1 MIKSTS
7 NKNTTPKR
15 GDVKMREVVL
25 NLTLVIL
32 LGICAKCPTTH
43 PHFDMPPNIRRNF
56 TRFQTTYHM
65 PKLSL
70 DQYLKLD
77 KNSVFKEKLV
87 NYRFFYEVKLAS
99 ARIQNDIRIY
109 IPEIDK
115 DGYDIVLDDGDT
127 IMPFQLIATNNS
139 SKTSKWE
146 VQKNLL
152 RPNPLNC
159 TLLGYEQSSEGD
171 GTGGGFIL
179 VSISVNTDTI
189 QSFDYY
195 YTDAY
200 ILKAFELGIL
210 RYNRNSYE
218 KKIELLIG
226 QLQRGNRREK
236 VVLTKS
242 NLVKVKSVD
251 HLLALADIPSIC
263 HNQWQPSF
271 RAYLQNTDSIIEN
284 ERKDL
289 VVLLK
294 ELIDD
299 KNVAI
304 S

>member
-1 MIKSTS
+1 M
-7 NKNTTPKR
+7 
-15 GDVKMREVVL
+15 
-25 NLTLVIL
+25 
-32 LGICAKCPTTH
+32 A
-43 PHFDMPPNIRRNF
+43 
-56 TRFQTTYHM
+56 
-65 PKLSL
+65 KLSL

-127 IMPFQLIATNNS
+127 IMPFQLKATNNS

-159 TLLGYEQSSEGD
+159 TLLGYEQSPEGD
-171 GTGGGFIL
+171 VTEGGFIL

-226 QLQRGNRREK
+226 QLQKGNRREK

-271 RAYLQNTDSIIEN
+271 RAYLQNTDSVLEN
-284 ERKDL
+284 KRKEL
-289 VVLLK
+289 VVLLQR
-294 ELIDD
+294 I
-299 KNVAI
+299 N
-304 S
+304 

>member
-1 MIKSTS
+1 MAK
-7 NKNTTPKR
+7 
-15 GDVKMREVVL
+15 
-25 NLTLVIL
+25 
-32 LGICAKCPTTH
+32 LG
-43 PHFDMPPNIRRNF
+43 
-56 TRFQTTYHM
+56 
-65 PKLSL
+65 L

-99 ARIQNDIRIY
+99 ARIQNDIHIY

-115 DGYDIVLDDGDT
+115 DGYDVVLDDGDN
-127 IMPFQLIATNNS
+127 IMPFQLKVTNDS

-159 TLLGYEQSSEGD
+159 ALLGYEQSPEGD
-171 GTGGGFIL
+171 GTEGGFIL
-179 VSISVNTDTI
+179 ISISVNTDTI

-210 RYNRNSYE
+210 RYNRNSY
-218 KKIELLIG
+218 KKKTELLIG
-226 QLQRGNRREK
+226 QLQRGDRREK

-271 RAYLQNTDSIIEN
+271 RAYLQNTDSVIKN

-299 KNVAI
+299 KNVTI

>member
-1 MIKSTS
+1 M
-7 NKNTTPKR
+7 
-15 GDVKMREVVL
+15 
-25 NLTLVIL
+25 
-32 LGICAKCPTTH
+32 A
-43 PHFDMPPNIRRNF
+43 
-56 TRFQTTYHM
+56 
-65 PKLSL
+65 KLSL

-99 ARIQNDIRIY
+99 ARIQNDIHIY

-115 DGYDIVLDDGDT
+115 DGYDVVLDDGDN
-127 IMPFQLIATNNS
+127 IMPFQLKVTNDS

-152 RPNPLNC
+152 RSNPLNC
-159 TLLGYEQSSEGD
+159 ALLGYEQSPEGD
-171 GTGGGFIL
+171 GTEGGFIL
-179 VSISVNTDTI
+179 ISISVNTDTI

-210 RYNRNSYE
+210 RYNRNSY
-218 KKIELLIG
+218 KKKTELLIG
-226 QLQRGNRREK
+226 QLQRGDRREK

-271 RAYLQNTDSIIEN
+271 RAYLQNTDSVIKN

-299 KNVAI
+299 KNVTI

>member
-1 MIKSTS
+1 M
-7 NKNTTPKR
+7 
-15 GDVKMREVVL
+15 
-25 NLTLVIL
+25 
-32 LGICAKCPTTH
+32 A
-43 PHFDMPPNIRRNF
+43 
-56 TRFQTTYHM
+56 
-65 PKLSL
+65 KLSL

-127 IMPFQLIATNNS
+127 IMPFQLKATNNS

-159 TLLGYEQSSEGD
+159 TLLGYEQSPEGD
-171 GTGGGFIL
+171 GTEGGFIL

-226 QLQRGNRREK
+226 QLQKGNRREK

-271 RAYLQNTDSIIEN
+271 RAYLQNTDSVLEN
-284 ERKDL
+284 KRKEL

-299 KNVAI
+299 KNITI

>member
-1 MIKSTS
+1 M
-7 NKNTTPKR
+7 
-15 GDVKMREVVL
+15 
-25 NLTLVIL
+25 
-32 LGICAKCPTTH
+32 A
-43 PHFDMPPNIRRNF
+43 
-56 TRFQTTYHM
+56 
-65 PKLSL
+65 KLSL

-127 IMPFQLIATNNS
+127 IMPFQLKATNNS

-159 TLLGYEQSSEGD
+159 TLLGYEQSPEGD
-171 GTGGGFIL
+171 VTEGGFIL

-271 RAYLQNTDSIIEN
+271 RAYLQNTDSVLEN
-284 ERKDL
+284 KRKEL

-299 KNVAI
+299 KNITI